1 MERLAVILGT
11 LGLGLLLGSNT
22 YALAIVGLLVLAADA
37 CIIRRYA
44 HGPF

>member
-22 YALAIVGLLVLAADA
+22 YALAGVGLAILAADA
-37 CIIRRYA
+37 YIIRRWEV
-44 HGPF
+44 H